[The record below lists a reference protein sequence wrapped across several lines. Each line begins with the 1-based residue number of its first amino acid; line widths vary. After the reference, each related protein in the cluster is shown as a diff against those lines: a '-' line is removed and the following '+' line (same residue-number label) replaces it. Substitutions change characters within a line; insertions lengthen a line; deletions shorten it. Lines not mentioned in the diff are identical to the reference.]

1 MKIIVGGRASGKT
14 TKLIQ
19 ESAETGCRILTF
31 NKETAKEIFWQ
42 AQSLGYDIPM
52 PLSVKDL
59 ERIDLYPETKAE
71 IKKQGIIIDDLEP
84 ILSALCGCTVHSA
97 TYGCE
102 NAPLMEIAT
111 RDGMKVFNIKTV
123 VVRRKE

>member
-31 NKETAKEIFWQ
+31 NKEAAKEIFWQ
-42 AQSLGYDIPM
+42 AQSLGYDIPL

-59 ERIDLYPETKAE
+59 ERIDLHPE
-71 IKKQGIIIDDLEP
+71 IKEQGIIIDNLEP

-102 NAPLMEIAT
+102 NAPLMEITT
-111 RDGMKVFNIKTV
+111 RGGMKVFNIKSV